1 MGMKVDHIGVAV
13 PDLEG
18 ALDVWRDVL
27 ALEVEDIEVV
37 PDQKVKV
44 AKLRAGESVIELL
57 EPTEEDSPVG
67 RFLARSGGG
76 IHHICLEVEDL
87 EAALEAF
94 AAKGLR
100 LVDEKPRIGAGGH
113 RIAFVHPK
121 TMGGVLLELTEAPR

>member
-87 EAALEAF
+87 EVALEAF

>member
-1 MGMKVDHIGVAV
+1 VGTKVDHIGVAV
-13 PDLEG
+13 PDLER
-18 ALDVWRDVL
+18 ALGVWRDVL
-27 ALEVEDIEVV
+27 GLELQDIEVV

-67 RFLARSGGG
+67 RFLVRSGGG

-100 LVDEKPRIGAGGH
+100 LIDEKPRCGAGGH

-121 TMGGVLLELTEAPR
+121 SMGGVLLELTEAPR

>member
-1 MGMKVDHIGVAV
+1 VGMKVDHIGVAV

-87 EAALEAF
+87 EVALEAF